1 MAQSSHIPLQTFK
14 EVSISD
20 KAKAIT
26 MFGTLLA
33 TTSAFGVNFFLYSI
47 DDYFVEATS
56 VPETGD
62 VLYIRA
68 TELTSVMDMYLN
80 DIHLPELG

>member
-1 MAQSSHIPLQTFK
+1 MNHTTHISLTTFK
-14 EVSISD
+14 EVSVTD

-26 MFGTLLA
+26 MFGSLLT
-33 TTSAFGVNFFLYSI
+33 TTSAFGVNFFLYTI
-47 DDYFVEATS
+47 DNYFVEVTS

-68 TELTSVMDMYLN
+68 TELPAVMDLYLN
-80 DIHLPELG
+80 DITLPEF